1 MEWRAHLEVSPNKGD
16 PTRGSSFAIYFCGVL
31 ERPTHLIEDVVSL
44 NIWSPVQV
52 ERDGPQI
59 ASLFFADNSMVFAEA
74 NCGSEIVNAA

>member
-1 MEWRAHLEVSPNKGD
+1 M
-16 PTRGSSFAIYFCGVL
+16 
-31 ERPTHLIEDVVSL
+31 ERPTHLLEDVVSL